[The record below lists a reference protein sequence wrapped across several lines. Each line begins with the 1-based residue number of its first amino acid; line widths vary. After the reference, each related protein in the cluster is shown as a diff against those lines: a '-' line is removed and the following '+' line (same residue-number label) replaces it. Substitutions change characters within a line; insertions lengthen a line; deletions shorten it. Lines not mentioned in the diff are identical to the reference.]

1 MEFRDIVDTAIELA
15 TLRAVKSVP
24 GKLAE
29 QYGNAVW
36 QEWIDQGLPRL
47 VRTEGTTQAAGI
59 GHWYNLDGLREVY
72 LVTFDDRALDPVS
85 VETFYH
91 NLEGG
96 TTEKEMGYAIRE
108 EQIAFTGLAASVQS
122 KDYIVIYYSD
132 NPELSGTQEPHV
144 PDKLHLLIAEEL
156 AYRFRESF
164 GGDDLSQQELLKRQ
178 KNQMLFVTEMRG
190 RQGPEIESSLFVKD
204 HAITLTTNVGTL
216 PTDCYIVKNVRQA
229 TTPSRNA
236 EIVDGAEFH
245 RRTTS
250 SMTSGTFEYPLV
262 GVDIKTRWI
271 ELSAGGYSG
280 NLTIDYVRRKLKP
293 GLQDDQIA
301 AQYDEERFDRA
312 RQTGKGGGIEK
323 LAKLIQQI

>member
-1 MEFRDIVDTAIELA
+1 MEFQDIVDTAVELA
-15 TLRAVKSVP
+15 TLRNVKSVP
-24 GKLAE
+24 GRLGE

-47 VRTEGTTQAAGI
+47 VRIGGTTDATGI
-59 GHWYNLDGLREVY
+59 DHWYPLGGLREVY
-72 LVTFDDRALDPVS
+72 LVTLDGRTLDPVS
-85 VETFYH
+85 LETFFH
-91 NLEGG
+91 NLDGG
-96 TTEKEMGYAIRE
+96 TTEKETGYAVRE
-108 EQIAFTGLAASVQS
+108 EQVAFTGLAASVQS
-122 KDYIVIYYSD
+122 KAYVVIYYSD
-132 NPELSGTQEPHV
+132 NPELSGTQEPYV

-156 AYRFRESF
+156 AYRFREAF

-204 HAITLTTNVGTL
+204 HSITLTTNVGTL

-229 TTPSRNA
+229 STPSRNA

-250 SMTSGTFEYPLV
+250 DMTSGTYEYPLV

-271 ELSAGGYSG
+271 ELSAGGYTG

-323 LAKLIQQI
+323 LAKLIQQV